1 MKSLALAFAL
11 CASPV
16 AAQLVSPT
24 TAYAL
29 AWDYTGKVDHFELRY
44 ATSGTWTNVGTKQQ
58 IPAPALIV
66 GAHTVQV
73 RACVTKTS
81 TNCPVTS
88 LAFTV
93 AAPKKTPP
101 RCPNGSTGRQVTVIQ
116 VTVIVEGGSKVTGTL
131 CDGT

>member
-16 AAQLVSPT
+16 AAQLVAPT

-29 AWDYTGKVDHFELRY
+29 AWDFTGPIDHFELRY
-44 ATSGTWTNVGTKQQ
+44 ATSGAWTNVGTTREV
-58 IPAPALIV
+58 PAPALVV

-73 RACVTKTS
+73 RACATKAA

-93 AAPKKTPP
+93 AAPAKKAL
-101 RCPNGSTGRQVTVIQ
+101 RCPNGSAGRQVV
-116 VTVIVEGGSKVTGTL
+116 VIVDNGTTVTGTL